1 MGPEESQRQRSCEL
15 EQHWDTP
22 WDTDRVSRRSLDELG
37 VLRCAI
43 HAGQC
48 VLGVLRGVSS

>member
-22 WDTDRVSRRSLDELG
+22 WDTDRVRAGHWTSWECWGVRSMLVSACWG
-37 VLRCAI
+37 CCA
-43 HAGQC
+43 ASP
-48 VLGVLRGVSS
+48 R